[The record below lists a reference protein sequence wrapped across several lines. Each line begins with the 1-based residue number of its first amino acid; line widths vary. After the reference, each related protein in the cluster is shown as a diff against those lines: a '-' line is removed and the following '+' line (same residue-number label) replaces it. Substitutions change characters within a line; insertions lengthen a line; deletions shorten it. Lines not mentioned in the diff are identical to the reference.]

1 VTACPPFLAARTP
14 LGGYGLSVPGIT
26 YGRARPFVRIS
37 GRATVCCVT
46 PGRVGTNNFVLHA
59 TQYGTG
65 APILAQSAELQFSL
79 AVQPELGSQTLVLE
93 RKAEGLWRGSS
104 SNLGIAGRWT
114 VDVLVQG
121 ATNGVVVPLTIDV
134 RAP

>member
-1 VTACPPFLAARTP
+1 
-14 LGGYGLSVPGIT
+14 
-26 YGRARPFVRIS
+26 
-37 GRATVCCVT
+37 
-46 PGRVGTNNFVLHA
+46 
-59 TQYGTG
+59 
-65 APILAQSAELQFSL
+65 LQFSL